1 VAADASL
8 VCRGLSVDYG
18 QVRAVNCVD
27 LEVGTGE
34 IVAILGPSGSGK
46 TTLLHAAAG
55 FVAPNEGTI
64 QIGGVDVSGPGWATP
79 PERRSVGLVFQSYA
93 LWPHMN
99 ALDTV
104 AYPYQRRGLASKAAR
119 SEARMLLERVGL
131 GALTERRPNQLSGG
145 EQQRVGLARALA
157 ASPALF
163 LLDEP
168 TANLDA
174 TIKPLLQQEI
184 VRQQRSTGA
193 GALYVTHDPSE
204 AFAVAQRVAV
214 LRAGRLLQVAD
225 PVSIYEQP
233 ANAWVAAL
241 TGPSSALAASDCGPN
256 SDGTLHLT
264 LAGKQLTCP
273 GSFRWQA
280 GGTPLAILRPEW
292 CSVAAAGELAVEGKV
307 ELVRYQGAFTDYVVA
322 TPAGAVSIRGNG
334 PPRFAAGEGVS
345 WAPRRVAVVDAPDS

>member
-1 VAADASL
+1 VA
-8 VCRGLSVDYG
+8 V
-18 QVRAVNCVD
+18 
-27 LEVGTGE
+27 
-34 IVAILGPSGSGK
+34 LGPSGSGK

-55 FVAPNEGTI
+55 FVAPAEGAI
-64 QIGGVDVSGPGWATP
+64 RIGGVDVSGPGWATP

-93 LWPHMN
+93 LWPHLN

-104 AYPYQRRGLASKAAR
+104 AYPFQRRGLAAKAAR
-119 SEARMLLERVGL
+119 AEARELLDRVGL
-131 GALTERRPNQLSGG
+131 GKLAERRPNQLSGG

-157 ASPALF
+157 SSPALF

-174 TIKPLLQQEI
+174 TIKPVLQQEI
-184 VRQQRSTGA
+184 VRQQRTTGA

-225 PVSIYEQP
+225 PVGIYEQP

-241 TGPSSALAASDCGPN
+241 TGTSSALPASNCGPN
-256 SDGTLHLT
+256 SNGTLHLT
-264 LAGKQLTCP
+264 LAGKSLTCP

-280 GGTPLAILRPEW
+280 GGKPLAILRPEW
-292 CSVAAAGELAVEGKV
+292 CALAAAGELALAGKV
-307 ELVRYQGAFTDYVVA
+307 ELVRYQGAFTDYVLA
-322 TPAGAVSIRGNG
+322 TPAGSVSIRRDG
-334 PPRFAAGEGVS
+334 PPAFPAGQAVS
-345 WAPRRVAVVDAPDS
+345 WEPKRVAIVDAPD